1 MKVFE
6 DMNYYCVDNLPPTLI
21 VNFAEICYQAGS
33 MVDKVALGIDIRGM
47 KFFEDLHE
55 SLRTLKRENYPFEIL
70 FLDCDDDTLLK
81 RYKMTRRN
89 HPLAL
94 NRQIPEGIKIERKIL
109 NPLKEIANYIVDT
122 TNMKPKDLKEEIL
135 KIVLPL
141 LIRLWFH
148 ILIDRQSK
156 NNTRRFERI
165 KSMHFGEPELKQS

>member
-1 MKVFE
+1 MKFVIVTGLSGSGKSEVMKVFE

-47 KFFEDLHE
+47 QFFEDLHE
-55 SLRTLKRENYPFEIL
+55 SLKTLKRDNYPFEVL

-94 NRQIPEGIKIERKIL
+94 NRQIPEGIKIEREIL
-109 NPLKEIANYIVDT
+109 KPLKQIANYIVEAERFKGR
-122 TNMKPKDLKEEIL
+122 NI
-135 KIVLPL
+135 
-141 LIRLWFH
+141 
-148 ILIDRQSK
+148 K
-156 NNTRRFERI
+156 NIFNR
-165 KSMHFGEPELKQS
+165 